1 MSTVQLRALFQRR
14 LGDKAQCQSL
24 TVTGHRIK
32 GVRKQRIVA
41 LISGEE
47 VSKTVAG
54 NAELSAVVESMA
66 ASYLRKQKD
75 KDQ

>member
-14 LGDKAQCQSL
+14 LGDKGQCQSL

-75 KDQ
+75 KDR